1 MRILLLALT
10 LCLGCATATKS
21 PTPGTQP
28 RQTAVVELVKTNHV
42 AMFWGEREMLRRAVA
57 DHLKRQ
63 SSLRLQPLP
72 DLEQEVLRAQLAKD
86 RAECGA
92 PTRPSI
98 WMAAQHPDAVYVRTT
113 ASCVQR
119 PCTINVRV
127 ERPPTGG
134 KGPWTVLERW
144 TTPVQNPT
152 TTNQWI
158 NAVGSLVPLPSAKTA
173 AAGMLTGS
181 SSPDGPKVRVLG
193 VSTVHPWAA
202 PPTVT
207 MITRAQ
213 DALDACH
220 RPGWSSAGTDH
231 VAVEVSPQGRV
242 ARCEGA
248 SHREQEDG
256 RRLKCVC
263 QAVSKLPFGRGPR
276 GRRFEIQLL
285 NRPVALNAPKEG
297 ASVRLIEATHQPG
310 FDPRPELAA
319 SASELLGCLPET
331 AMQATMQAKFQVSG
345 QGQLTQPQISGV
357 PQEVAACAA
366 EALRRVKLPCTAE
379 RKSSRGQASF
389 DLRVH

>member
-1 MRILLLALT
+1 MRILLFALT
-10 LCLGCATATKS
+10 LCLGCASATKA
-21 PTPGTQP
+21 PTPNQAP

-92 PTRPSI
+92 PTRPSV
-98 WMAAQHPDAVYVRTT
+98 WTAAQHPNAVYVRTT

-119 PCTINVRV
+119 PCTLNVRI
-127 ERPPTGG
+127 ERPPEGG

-144 TTPVQNPT
+144 AAPVNNPV

-158 NAVGSLVPLPSAKTA
+158 NAVGSLAPRAAEANA
-173 AAGMLTGS
+173 AAGMLLGS
-181 SSPDGPKVRVLG
+181 TTADGPKVRVLG
-193 VSTVHPWAA
+193 VSTVHAWSG

-263 QAVSKLPFGRGPR
+263 QAISKLPFGRGPR

-285 NRPVALNAPKEG
+285 NRPWALSTPRKS
-297 ASVRLIEATHQPG
+297 ASARLVQATYAPG

-319 SASELLGCLPET
+319 SASDLVACLPDG
-331 AMQATMQAKFQVSG
+331 AMQATLEAEFQVSG
-345 QGQLTQPQISGV
+345 QGQLTAPQILGV
-357 PQEVAACAA
+357 PEDVAACAA
-366 EALRRVKLPCTAE
+366 DVLKRVKLPCTSK
-379 RKSSRGQASF
+379 RQPHRGQASF
-389 DLRVH
+389 ELRVQ